1 MRPNNSGFSFIIR
14 NSTGVVVSQL
24 LFPFR
29 EVVVS
34 SFLHVAKPRGTFLQS
49 RLGATCPEK
58 RESLLWTKVSYERI
72 SFKVPWYHWS
82 NSELLL
88 QLRVSKHCS
97 RSVFTTT
104 HVNLSIN
111 VYFFPPLSFFVFLGL
126 RKDRVVTLIPCQSD
140 DKLSFSI

>member
-1 MRPNNSGFSFIIR
+1 MRPNNSGFSVIIR
-14 NSTGVVVSQL
+14 NSTGVSVSQL

-29 EVVVS
+29 EVVVA

-58 RESLLWTKVSYERI
+58 REILLWTKVSYKRI

-88 QLRVSKHCS
+88 QLRVGKHCS

-104 HVNLSIN
+104 HFNLSIN
-111 VYFFPPLSFFVFLGL
+111 VYFFPSSFYFCLSGFKKRPCGNT
-126 RKDRVVTLIPCQSD
+126 DTLSIRC
-140 DKLSFSI
+140 LFSI